1 MYEFKIITSLV
12 IVNEEGKFLL
22 GKRSMDEDVFPGLWS
37 IPGGKVEH
45 GPRQLDVLEDNV
57 KKEALEEIGV
67 KVTVDNYIQ
76 SHSDGKGKIYII
88 FKGRI
93 TEGIPM
99 PLEDTEEVAWYNLED
114 IKEELLCPEVYNIL
128 HKVMKMHKF
137 AFHQ

>member
-45 GPRQLDVLEDNV
+45 EPKQLDVLENNV
-57 KKEALEEIGV
+57 KKEVLEEFGV
-67 KVTVDNYIQ
+67 VAGVDSYIQ
-76 SHSDGKGKIYII
+76 SHSNGQGKIYII

-93 TEGIPM
+93 VEGIPKA
-99 PLEDTEEVAWYNLED
+99 LEDTDEVAWYNLED
-114 IKEELLCPEVYNIL
+114 IDEKSLCPEVYNIL
-128 HKVMKMHKF
+128 QKVAGEHK
-137 AFHQ
+137 